1 MRNRF
6 KFPVLFMVITVI
18 FSLALVGC
26 EKKSPTGVNWQEETE
41 TVKQLDYNASDI
53 AVVVGKDLE
62 ENRIKLKA
70 AETGSIY
77 SVNYNGGTKFKSK
90 YGNDMLVENLKIG
103 AVVEVYY
110 IDGIRK
116 LVEMM
121 VCDEAWENT
130 MAVRWD
136 VDYDK
141 KIITIGQSSYAYDDN
156 IFIYSDGHEIDI
168 REVSGLD
175 ELTVRGYGTKVLS
188 VVVDKG
194 HGYIKLIN
202 EDNYVG
208 GLIEIGTTI
217 ITKVSEGMIIAAPE
231 GEYKVTVSKDGLGG
245 EKNITVSR
253 GQECVLS
260 FAEFEQ
266 PVERVGSVNFI
277 VTPSDANAI
286 LYVDGVTTDYK
297 DLVRMTYGDH
307 RIVFKSNNYDTF
319 TKDITIT
326 SAYSTINVDMADE
339 EETDTEKEA
348 GTSEK
353 ETTKENEK
361 ETTETLD
368 EGDEIIR
375 VTSPDGASVYFDGVY
390 KGVAPV
396 EFKKQAG
403 EHVIILR
410 MDGYETKMY
419 TIDVVSD
426 GEDMEISFP
435 EMLESD

>member
-6 KFPVLFMVITVI
+6 RFLVLFMVITVV
-18 FSLALVGC
+18 FALALVGC
-26 EKKSPTGVNWQEETE
+26 EKKKPSGVNKQEETE
-41 TVKQLDYNASDI
+41 TVKQLDYNASDV
-53 AVVVGKDLE
+53 AVVIKKDLDE
-62 ENRIKLKA
+62 GRITLKSG
-70 AETGSIY
+70 ETGAVY

-90 YGNDMLVENLKIG
+90 YGNDMLVENVKIG
-103 AVVEVYY
+103 MVVEAYY
-110 IDGIRK
+110 IEGTRK

-141 KIITIGQSSYAYDDN
+141 KIITIGQFSYAYDDN
-156 IFIYSDGHEIDI
+156 IFIYSNGQQLDI

-175 ELTVRGYGTKVLS
+175 ELTVRGYNKKVLS

-202 EDNYVG
+202 EDNYID
-208 GLIEIGTTI
+208 GLIEIGNTI
-217 ITKVSEGMIIAAPE
+217 ITKVTKDMIIAAPE
-231 GEYKVTVSKDGLGG
+231 GDYVVTVTKNGLGG
-245 EKNITVSR
+245 EKNVTVVR
-253 GQECVLS
+253 DQECYIS
-260 FAEFEQ
+260 FSDFEQ

-277 VTPSDANAI
+277 VTPSDADAI
-286 LYVDGVTTDYK
+286 LYVDGVITDYK
-297 DLVRMTYGDH
+297 DLVRMSYGDH
-307 RIVFKSNNYDTF
+307 RIVLKSNNYDTF

-326 SAYSTINVDMADE
+326 SAYSTINVDMSGE
-339 EETDTEKEA
+339 EETSEEKE
-348 GTSEK
+348 TSEK

-361 ETTETLD
+361 ETTEKLD
-368 EGDEIIR
+368 EGDEVIR

-435 EMLESD
+435 KMLESD